1 MASILTYLYMLQ
13 PVVSD
18 SAQYD
23 DVAGIMAIGST
34 EFLIALVEIVWVN
47 ILLSGDNAMVI
58 AMAARSL
65 PDHQR
70 RKAIFIGSAAAIAMR
85 IGLVLI
91 AAELLRLP
99 WLKLIGAAALVY
111 IGSSLLL
118 PEDGDSG
125 IKHHGSMMGA
135 IRTIMLADLIMS
147 LDNVVAVA
155 AASMGSTTLLVL
167 GLAVS
172 IPLVIFG
179 ATLLLGVIE
188 RFPIIVWFGA
198 ALLGFIAGGML
209 VGDPALQAEVRHLNA
224 ATGLNAHQLGLVAG
238 AHGSLL
244 VLALGKALLWRR
256 KAARLDG

>member
-1 MASILTYLYMLQ
+1 MAF
-13 PVVSD
+13 
-18 SAQYD
+18 
-23 DVAGIMAIGST
+23 GST

-65 PDHQR
+65 PDNQR
-70 RKAIFIGSAAAIAMR
+70 RKAIVIGSAAAIAMR
-85 IGLVLI
+85 IGLVLV

-111 IGSSLLL
+111 IGTSLLL
-118 PEDGDSG
+118 PEGGDSKV
-125 IKHHGSMMGA
+125 KHHGSMIAA

-155 AASMGSTTLLVL
+155 AASMGSTTLLIL
-167 GLAVS
+167 GLAIS

-188 RFPIIVWFGA
+188 RFPIIVWLGA
-198 ALLGFIAGGML
+198 ALLGFIAGEML
-209 VGDPALQAEVRHLNA
+209 VGDPALQSEAQRLNA
-224 ATGLNAHQLGLVAG
+224 AVGLNAHQLGLVAG
-238 AHGSLL
+238 AHGALL

-256 KAARLDG
+256 QAVQ